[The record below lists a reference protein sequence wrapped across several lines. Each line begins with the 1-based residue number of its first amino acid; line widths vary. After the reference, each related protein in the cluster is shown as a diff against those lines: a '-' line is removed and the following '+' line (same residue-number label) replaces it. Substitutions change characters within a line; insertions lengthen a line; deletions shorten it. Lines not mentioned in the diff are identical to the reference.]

1 MRRSVT
7 LLVACLLTAALVVGA
22 VGLASA
28 GHDGPAQGQQRTS
41 APAKAKPIADRH
53 ARGDRDAHGAH
64 GVIATMILS
73 SLAGRLEV
81 EPAKLRRAAT
91 DVARDQWQQRLATL
105 SPAQR
110 SALVACKGR
119 AARKG
124 ARRPGGCDRRAARA
138 ALRTL
143 KASVLAD
150 LPALKQQL
158 AAAVAAKLGV
168 TPEKLLEAVRA
179 ELEQRL
185 GQAVAMGLV
194 SEKGRGLALQCFDDP
209 ASCDVDALRSE
220 VRHGRLG
227 HHRHR

>member
-41 APAKAKPIADRH
+41 APAKAKPVADRH
-53 ARGDRDAHGAH
+53 ARGDRDAH

-124 ARRPGGCDRRAARA
+124 ARRQGRCDRRAARA

-209 ASCDVDALRSE
+209 AACDVDALRAE